1 MRFVA
6 LIFSLMLAACGFKPL
21 YEAGG
26 SSTQM
31 QAELASIE
39 VGPIADRLG
48 QIMRNRLVARLNAG
62 TRPEYRLEVVLTQS
76 SETFGVRPD
85 TATTQEQLTLVADMQ
100 LIKFGEETP
109 VITQSLRARS
119 SFDVV
124 LSDFA
129 TVSQREDTAQRLA
142 LDLAERIHRRL
153 ALHFAQ
159 EAEEKPKAPETP

>member
-1 MRFVA
+1 MRIIAVI
-6 LIFSLMLAACGFKPL
+6 LSLLLAACGFKPL

-26 SSTQM
+26 SSEDM
-31 QAELASIE
+31 QAQLASVE
-39 VGPIADRLG
+39 VGPIPDRLG
-48 QIMRNRLVARLNAG
+48 QVMRNRLVSRLNAG
-62 TRPEYRLEVVLTQS
+62 SRPEYRLDVVLNQS

-85 TATTQEQLTLVADMQ
+85 TATTQEQLTIVATIRLVDLNQDEA
-100 LIKFGEETP
+100 
-109 VITQSLRARS
+109 VIEDALRART

-129 TVSQREDTAQRLA
+129 TVSQREDSAQRLV

-159 EAEEKPKAPETP
+159 VDEKADEAESK

>member
-1 MRFVA
+1 MRVAA
-6 LIFSLMLAACGFKPL
+6 LILSLMLAACGFKPL

-26 SSTQM
+26 SSAEM
-31 QAELASIE
+31 QAQLAGVE

-62 TRPEYRLEVVLTQS
+62 TKPEYRLDVVLTQS

-85 TATTQEQLTLVADMQ
+85 TATTQEQLTLVADIQ
-100 LIKFGEETP
+100 LIKFGAEEP
-109 VITQSLRARS
+109 VIQQSLRARS

-159 EAEEKPKAPETP
+159 EAEQAPEAPASP

>member
-1 MRFVA
+1 MRILV
-6 LIFSLMLAACGFKPL
+6 LILGLTLAACGFKPL

-31 QAELASIE
+31 QAELASVE

-48 QIMRNRLVARLNAG
+48 QIMRNRLVARLNSG
-62 TRPEYRLEVVLTQS
+62 SRPEYRLDVVLTQS

-85 TATTQEQLTLVADMQ
+85 TATTQEQVTLVADIQ
-100 LIKFGEETP
+100 LIKFGEEEP
-109 VITQSLRARS
+109 VIAQSLRARS

-129 TVSQREDTAQRLA
+129 TVSQREDTVQRLA

-153 ALHFAQ
+153 ALHFAK
-159 EAEEKPKAPETP
+159 EADGEPVTPETP